1 MMIFLDDI
9 RSPQE
14 CASYMDKRIGKLN
27 PIYNKGGWY
36 IVRNY
41 DEFQDSIIKYI
52 DDITHISFD
61 HDLAD
66 EHYTPEEYW
75 ESFDKSKEYQEKQVY
90 KEKTGYEC
98 AKWLKEYYIYKEKE
112 LPIMFVHSM
121 NPVGTENIINL
132 FKR

>member
-27 PIYNKGGWY
+27 PIYTKGGWY

-41 DEFQDSIIKYI
+41 EEFQDSIIKYI
-52 DDITHISFD
+52 ADITHISFD

-66 EHYTPEEYW
+66 GHYHDTMYSSSQEYTKHL
-75 ESFDKSKEYQEKQVY
+75 ETI

-121 NPVGTENIINL
+121 NPVGTENIVNL
-132 FKR
+132 FKSK